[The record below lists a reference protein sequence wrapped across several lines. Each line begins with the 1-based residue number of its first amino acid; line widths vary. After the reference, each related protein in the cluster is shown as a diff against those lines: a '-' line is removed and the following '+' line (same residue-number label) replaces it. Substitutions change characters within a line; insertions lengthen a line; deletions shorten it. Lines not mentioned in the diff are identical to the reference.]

1 MTDQQQYPMTPPPE
15 LKQQLREKAPLY
27 RVHDDGAGREEWMM
41 DRAAQWGYERRGEVN
56 EVKLQ
61 QARDQELEACC
72 EWMSNR
78 TVVCPSDLRAARRPK
93 PPSLKEQA
101 LEALDDVSKMS
112 ETLYSSYDPPEEIYS
127 DQVNIIRRAL
137 EALPDD

>member
-15 LKQQLREKAPLY
+15 LKQQLREKAPRY
-27 RVHDDGAGREEWMM
+27 HINGSECREHWLIE
-41 DRAAQWGYERRGEVN
+41 RAAQWGYEQRGDVN
-56 EVKLQ
+56 EAKLQ